1 MFHYDSI
8 KKPLLGNWNWYGWT
22 VFHFHHNQDGA
33 TTAPTIILP
42 LYVFVFVS
50 VFWTK
55 FSSVL
60 YLYCAP
66 LECALWLLLLLHLV
80 TFCPWALPACN
91 FQGGAKGGGWPLTGG
106 KHLCHAL
113 LWMWLPDYALRE
125 WELFELTALSSF
137 VGISLPTLQHAVN
150 TWESQSIPS
159 QYNKC
164 QRRTPPVRNPARK
177 IPIFKSCHP
186 VPRQLSDFPWNKN
199 GL

>member
-91 FQGGAKGGGWPLTGG
+91 FQGGAKGGRVASNRWQTPSPSFIVDVATRLCFERVWVIWTYGPCSPFIFCRNLLSHPTACSEHLG
-106 KHLCHAL
+106 KSV
-113 LWMWLPDYALRE
+113 DN
-125 WELFELTALSSF
+125 
-137 VGISLPTLQHAVN
+137 IS
-150 TWESQSIPS
+150 I
-159 QYNKC
+159 
-164 QRRTPPVRNPARK
+164 
-177 IPIFKSCHP
+177 
-186 VPRQLSDFPWNKN
+186 
-199 GL
+199 